1 MGHKTFS
8 EWRKALEKMRVHA
21 SSNTHIRCVEA
32 EQLVKEGGT
41 IAHQLQCIEDNQ
53 RRKNRNAIKSLL
65 HCTHF
70 LCKQHILHRQQ
81 YEFWSGGGKNISRG
95 EKCPFCPH

>member
-1 MGHKTFS
+1 MLAVIPTL
-8 EWRKALEKMRVHA
+8 A
-21 SSNTHIRCVEA
+21 RCVEA

-53 RRKNRNAIKSLL
+53 RSKNRNAIKSLL

-81 YEFWSGGGKNISRG
+81 YEFWSGGGAKTFPGGKNA
-95 EKCPFCPH
+95 PFAPTRKNPAS